1 MPNTWGWSR
10 ILAPFLSLS
19 PARLVV
25 WGNAKKINRGTQA
38 MDLTSHQRRKSIR
51 GCGGLYIDLK
61 MTVKTF
67 LVNGYM

>member
-1 MPNTWGWSR
+1 
-10 ILAPFLSLS
+10 
-19 PARLVV
+19 
-25 WGNAKKINRGTQA
+25 